1 MAGSIACS
9 EADANMTESLSLDAA
24 ETWITTVNGRLY
36 AKRWGGT
43 ADGAVLPPIVLLHDS
58 LGCVELWRDFP
69 QRLAQATGRAVIAYD
84 RLGFGQ
90 SDPHRGPIGADF
102 IRQEAHTGFSALIDQ
117 LGVERF
123 IAFGHSVGG
132 GMAVSIAA
140 AYPDR
145 CVGLITESA
154 QAFVEAQTRE
164 GIRTAQAQF
173 AEPGQMSRLE
183 RYHGDKAHWVLDA
196 WVSTW
201 LSPAFADWCLDE
213 ELLGVRC
220 PVLAMHGTEDE
231 YGSTAQPER
240 IVTLAGA
247 PARLALLQRCG
258 HVPHREQ
265 EATVLD
271 AVRAFVTASH

>member
-1 MAGSIACS
+1 MSASGDLAVQEIRVSTDAGPLHAQRW
-9 EADANMTESLSLDAA
+9 APAGRDA
-24 ETWITTVNGRLY
+24 
-36 AKRWGGT
+36 
-43 ADGAVLPPIVLLHDS
+43 LPPIVLLHDS

>member
-1 MAGSIACS
+1 
-9 EADANMTESLSLDAA
+9 MTESLSLEVT
-24 ETWITTVNGRLY
+24 ETWVTTVNGRLY
-36 AKRWGGT
+36 AKQWGGM
-43 ADGAVLPPIVLLHDS
+43 ADDGALPPIVLLHDS
-58 LGCVELWRDFP
+58 LGCIALWRDFP
-69 QRLAQATGRAVIAYD
+69 QRLAQATGRMVIAYD
-84 RLGFGQ
+84 RLGFGE
-90 SDPHRGPIGADF
+90 SDRYPGKISAGF

-123 IAFGHSVGG
+123 IVFGHSVGG

-154 QAFVEAQTRE
+154 QAFVEEQTRE

-183 RYHGDKAHWVLDA
+183 RYHGNKAHWVLDA

-201 LSPAFADWCLDE
+201 LSPEFADWCLDE

-220 PVLAMHGTEDE
+220 PVLAMHGVEDE

-247 PARLALLQRCG
+247 PARLALLPRCG

-265 EATVLD
+265 ESVVLD
-271 AVRAFVTASH
+271 AVKTFVAASN

>member
-1 MAGSIACS
+1 
-9 EADANMTESLSLDAA
+9 MTESLSLDAA
-24 ETWITTVNGRLY
+24 ETWVTTVNGRLY

-43 ADGAVLPPIVLLHDS
+43 ADDAALPPIVLLHDS
-58 LGCVELWRDFP
+58 LGCVALWREFP
-69 QRLAQATGRAVIAYD
+69 QRLVQATGRAVIAYD

-123 IAFGHSVGG
+123 IVFGHSVGG

-145 CVGLITESA
+145 CAGLITESA
-154 QAFVEAQTRE
+154 QAFVEAQTRA

-183 RYHGDKAHWVLDA
+183 RYHGDKAPGVLDA

-213 ELLGVRC
+213 DLLGVRC

-271 AVRAFVTASH
+271 AVKAFVTASH

>member
-1 MAGSIACS
+1 
-9 EADANMTESLSLDAA
+9 MTESLSLDAA
-24 ETWITTVNGRLY
+24 ETWVTTVNGRLY
-36 AKRWGGT
+36 VKRWGGT
-43 ADGAVLPPIVLLHDS
+43 ADDAALPPIVLLHDS
-58 LGCVELWRDFP
+58 LGCVALWREFP
-69 QRLAQATGRAVIAYD
+69 QRLAQATGRSVIAYD

-123 IAFGHSVGG
+123 IVFGHSVGG

-145 CVGLITESA
+145 CAGLITESA
-154 QAFVEAQTRE
+154 QAFVEAQTRA

-271 AVRAFVTASH
+271 AVKAFVTASH

>member
-1 MAGSIACS
+1 
-9 EADANMTESLSLDAA
+9 MTESLSLEAA

-36 AKRWGGT
+36 AKQWGGT
-43 ADGAVLPPIVLLHDS
+43 ADDAALPPIVLLHDS
-58 LGCVELWRDFP
+58 LGCVALWRDFP

-84 RLGFGQ
+84 RLGFGE
-90 SDPHRGPIGADF
+90 SDRYPGKIGADF
-102 IRQEAHTGFSALIDQ
+102 IRQEAHTGFPALIDQ

-123 IAFGHSVGG
+123 IVFGHSVGG

-154 QAFVEAQTRE
+154 QAFVEERTRE

-201 LSPAFADWCLDE
+201 LSPEFAGWCLDA

-220 PVLAMHGTEDE
+220 PVLAIHGMEDE

-247 PARLALLQRCG
+247 PARLVLLPRCG

-265 EATVLD
+265 EAAVFD
-271 AVRAFVTASH
+271 AVKPLVAASA